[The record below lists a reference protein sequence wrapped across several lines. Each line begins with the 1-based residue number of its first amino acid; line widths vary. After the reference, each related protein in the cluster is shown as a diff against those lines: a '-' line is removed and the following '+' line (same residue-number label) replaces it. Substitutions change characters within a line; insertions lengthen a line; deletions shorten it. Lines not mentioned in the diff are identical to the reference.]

1 MPSRQDFPNIRDIDD
16 NEVTVL
22 LMASINRR
30 NAIRI
35 AELETDNRRLKGE
48 VNFLRDTEKIQGE
61 IIEDQ
66 RKMEK
71 ALKVNNH

>member
-30 NAIRI
+30 N
-35 AELETDNRRLKGE
+35 KGE